1 MTDPVTDPVAD
12 PAAVWRGRVQDH
24 LDAAGRPALGGM
36 PRWEVFPFERDG
48 LTPRAMRERVVP
60 EPDRARPA
68 TECGTCRALA
78 RDDLVLHTGTRLAVV
93 RPGGTSL
100 MFVANVVARDHERL
114 DDLDEAADEELGR
127 LVARTYRALRAL
139 PGVGNVQVCK
149 WENGGGHLSVNVLA
163 RPLGVLELRGSN
175 LPVWAD
181 MLPDI
186 PQDEYDQRA
195 EAVRAA
201 LA

>member
-1 MTDPVTDPVAD
+1 MTDPAAD

-24 LDAAGRPALGGM
+24 LDAAGRPPVGAM
-36 PRWEVFPFERDG
+36 AEWDVFPFERDG
-48 LTPRAMRERVVP
+48 LTPKAMGERVVP
-60 EPDRARPA
+60 EPDRARTPE
-68 TECGTCRALA
+68 ECGTCKALA
-78 RDDLVLHTGTRLAVV
+78 RDELVLHTGARLAVI

-139 PGVGNVQVCK
+139 PGVGNVQVSK

-175 LPVWAD
+175 LPIWAD

-186 PQDEYDQRA
+186 PQAEYDRRA
-195 EAVRAA
+195 GLVRAA
-201 LA
+201 LAVR

>member
-1 MTDPVTDPVAD
+1 MTDPAE
-12 PAAVWRGRVQDH
+12 VWRGRVQDH
-24 LDAAGRPALGGM
+24 LDAAGRPPVGGM
-36 PRWEVFPFERDG
+36 ADWEVFPFEREG
-48 LTPRAMRERVVP
+48 LRPKVMGERVVP
-60 EPDRARPA
+60 EPDRSRGADA
-68 TECGTCRALA
+68 CGTCKALA
-78 RDDLVLHTGTRLAVV
+78 RDELVLHAGERLSVI

-100 MFVANVVARDHERL
+100 MFVANVVARRHERL

-139 PGVGNVQVCK
+139 PGVGNVQVSK

-175 LPVWAD
+175 LPIWAD
-181 MLPDI
+181 MLPNI
-186 PQDEYDQRA
+186 PQDEYDERA
-195 EAVRAA
+195 DVVRAA

>member
-1 MTDPVTDPVAD
+1 MTDPDTDPAE
-12 PAAVWRGRVQDH
+12 VWRRRVQDH
-24 LDAAGRPALGGM
+24 LDAAGRPSLGAM
-36 PRWEVFPFERDG
+36 ADWEVFPFERDD
-48 LTPRAMRERVVP
+48 LTPKRLGERVVP

-68 TECGTCRALA
+68 SECGTCKALA
-78 RDDLVLHTGTRLAVV
+78 RDDLVLHTGSRLAVI

-100 MFVANVVARDHERL
+100 VFVANVVSRRHERL

-139 PGVGNVQVCK
+139 PGVGNVQVSK

-163 RPLGVLELRGSN
+163 RPFGVLELRGSN
-175 LPVWAD
+175 LPIWAD
-181 MLPDI
+181 MLPNI
-186 PQDEYDQRA
+186 PQDEYDERA
-195 EAVRAA
+195 DVVRSA

>member
-1 MTDPVTDPVAD
+1 MTDPAAD
-12 PAAVWRGRVQDH
+12 PAEAWRGRVQGH
-24 LDAAGRPALGGM
+24 RDAAGRPPLGGM
-36 PRWEVFPFERDG
+36 AGWEVFPFEREG
-48 LTPRAMRERVVP
+48 LTPKPLGDRVVP
-60 EPDRARPA
+60 EPSRARA
-68 TECGTCRALA
+68 ADACGTCRALA
-78 RDDLVLHTGTRLAVV
+78 RDDLVLHTGTRLAVI

-100 MFVANVVARDHERL
+100 MFVANVVARHHERL

-127 LVARTYRALRAL
+127 LVAGTYRALRAL

-175 LPVWAD
+175 LPIWAD

-186 PQDEYDQRA
+186 PQDEYDERA

-201 LA
+201 LS

>member
-1 MTDPVTDPVAD
+1 MTDPAAD
-12 PAAVWRGRVQDH
+12 PAQVWRGRVQDH
-24 LDAAGRPALGGM
+24 LDAAGRPPLGSM
-36 PRWEVFPFERDG
+36 AEWEVFPFEAQG
-48 LTPRAMRERVVP
+48 LTPKPLGERVVP
-60 EPDRARPA
+60 EPSRARTA
-68 TECGTCRALA
+68 DACGTCRALA
-78 RDDLVLHTGTRLAVV
+78 RDELVLHTGSRLAVI

-100 MFVANVVARDHERL
+100 VFVANVVAREHETL
-114 DDLDEAADEELGR
+114 DGLDEAADEELGR

-139 PGVGNVQVCK
+139 PGVGNVQISK

-186 PQDEYDQRA
+186 PQDEYDERA

-201 LA
+201 LS

>member
-48 LTPRAMRERVVP
+48 LTPRAMGERVVP

-114 DDLDEAADEELGR
+114 DDLGEAADEELGR

>member
-1 MTDPVTDPVAD
+1 MSD
-12 PAAVWRGRVQDH
+12 PAEVWRGRVQQQ
-24 LDAAGRPALGGM
+24 LDAAGRPPLGDMAG
-36 PRWEVFPFERDG
+36 WEVFPFERDG
-48 LTPRAMRERVVP
+48 LTPKPLGERVVP
-60 EPDRARPA
+60 EPDRSRPA
-68 TECGTCRALA
+68 DQCGTCRALA
-78 RDDLVLHTGTRLAVV
+78 RDDLVLHTGSRLAVI

-100 MFVANVVARDHERL
+100 MFVANVVARAHERL
-114 DDLDEAADEELGR
+114 DDLDDDADAELGR

-139 PGVGNVQVCK
+139 PGVGNVQVSK

-186 PQDEYDQRA
+186 PQDELEARA
-195 EAVRAA
+195 DVVRAA

>member
-48 LTPRAMRERVVP
+48 LTPRAMGERVVP

>member
-1 MTDPVTDPVAD
+1 M
-12 PAAVWRGRVQDH
+12 
-24 LDAAGRPALGGM
+24 
-36 PRWEVFPFERDG
+36 
-48 LTPRAMRERVVP
+48 P
-60 EPDRARPA
+60 EPSRVRTADA
-68 TECGTCRALA
+68 CGTCKALG
-78 RDDLVLHTGTRLAVV
+78 RDDLVLHTGERLAVI

-100 MFVANVVARDHERL
+100 MFVANVVARAHERL
-114 DDLDEAADEELGR
+114 DDLDEVADEELGR

-186 PQDEYDQRA
+186 PSAEYDRRA
-195 EAVRAA
+195 GLVRAA
-201 LA
+201 LAVR

>member
-36 PRWEVFPFERDG
+36 AGWEVFPFERDG
-48 LTPRAMRERVVP
+48 LTPRAMGERVVP

-114 DDLDEAADEELGR
+114 DDLDEEADEELGR

-186 PQDEYDQRA
+186 PQDEYDRRA

>member
-1 MTDPVTDPVAD
+1 MTDPAAD
-12 PAAVWRGRVQDH
+12 PAQVWRGRVQGH
-24 LDAAGRPALGGM
+24 LDAAGRPPLGGM
-36 PRWEVFPFERDG
+36 ADWEVFPFERDG
-48 LTPRAMRERVVP
+48 LTPKPLRERVVP
-60 EPDRARPA
+60 EPSRDRSPDA
-68 TECGTCRALA
+68 CGTCRALG
-78 RDDLVLHTGTRLAVV
+78 RDELVLHTGSRLAVI

-100 MFVANVVARDHERL
+100 MFVANVVARQHERL

-139 PGVGNVQVCK
+139 PGVGNVQVSK

-181 MLPDI
+181 MLPNI
-186 PQDEYDQRA
+186 PQDEYDERA
-195 EAVRAA
+195 EAVRTA
-201 LA
+201 LS

>member
-1 MTDPVTDPVAD
+1 MTDPAE
-12 PAAVWRGRVQDH
+12 VWRGRVQDH
-24 LDAAGRPALGGM
+24 LDAPGRPPVGGM
-36 PRWEVFPFERDG
+36 AEWDVFPFEASG
-48 LTPRAMRERVVP
+48 LVPKPMGERVVP
-60 EPDRARPA
+60 EPSRVRTADA
-68 TECGTCRALA
+68 CGTCRALA
-78 RDDLVLHTGTRLAVV
+78 RDDLVLHTGSRLAVI

-139 PGVGNVQVCK
+139 PGVGNVQVSK

-175 LPVWAD
+175 LPIWAD
-181 MLPDI
+181 MLPNI
-186 PQDEYDQRA
+186 PQDEYDDRA
-195 EAVRAA
+195 QVVRAA

>member
-1 MTDPVTDPVAD
+1 MTD

-24 LDAAGRPALGGM
+24 LDAAGRPPLGGM
-36 PRWEVFPFERDG
+36 ADWEVFPYERDG
-48 LTPRAMRERVVP
+48 LTPKPLGERVVP
-60 EPDRARPA
+60 ELSRARTA
-68 TECGTCRALA
+68 EACGTCKALA
-78 RDDLVLHTGTRLAVV
+78 REDLVLLTGDRLAVI

-139 PGVGNVQVCK
+139 PGVGNVHVCK

-175 LPVWAD
+175 LPIWAD
-181 MLPDI
+181 MLPNI
-186 PQDEYDQRA
+186 PQDEYDERA

>member
-1 MTDPVTDPVAD
+1 MTDPAE
-12 PAAVWRGRVQDH
+12 VWLGRVQDT
-24 LDAAGRPALGGM
+24 LDAAGRPPLGDM
-36 PRWEVFPFERDG
+36 AAWEVFPFERDG
-48 LTPRAMRERVVP
+48 LTPKPIGDRVAPEPSRERAA
-60 EPDRARPA
+60 DA
-68 TECGTCRALA
+68 CGTCKALT
-78 RDDLVLHTGTRLAVV
+78 RDDLVLHTGSRLAVI

-100 MFVANVVARDHERL
+100 MFVANVVARAHERL
-114 DDLDEAADEELGR
+114 DDLDETADEELGR
-127 LVARTYRALRAL
+127 LLRRTYRALRAL
-139 PGVGNVQVCK
+139 PGVGNVQISK

-186 PQDEYDQRA
+186 PQDEYDARA

-201 LA
+201 LS

>member
-1 MTDPVTDPVAD
+1 MTDPAE
-12 PAAVWRGRVQDH
+12 VWLGRVQDT
-24 LDAAGRPALGGM
+24 LDAAGRPPLGDM
-36 PRWEVFPFERDG
+36 AAWEVFPFERDG
-48 LTPRAMRERVVP
+48 LTPKPIGDRVVP
-60 EPDRARPA
+60 EPSRERAA
-68 TECGTCRALA
+68 DACGTCKALT
-78 RDDLVLHTGTRLAVV
+78 REDLVLHTGSRLAVI

-100 MFVANVVARDHERL
+100 MFVANVVARSHERL
-114 DDLDEAADEELGR
+114 DDLDETADEELGR
-127 LVARTYRALRAL
+127 LVRRTYRAVRAL
-139 PGVGNVQVCK
+139 PGVGNVQISK

-186 PQDEYDQRA
+186 PQGEYDARA

-201 LA
+201 LS

>member
-1 MTDPVTDPVAD
+1 MTHPAAD
-12 PAAVWRGRVQDH
+12 PAEAWRGRVQDH
-24 LDAAGRPALGGM
+24 LDAAGRPPLGGM
-36 PRWEVFPFERDG
+36 AGWEVFPFEREG
-48 LTPRAMRERVVP
+48 LTPKPLGDRVVP
-60 EPDRARPA
+60 EPSRARA
-68 TECGTCRALA
+68 ADACGTCRALA
-78 RDDLVLHTGTRLAVV
+78 RDDLVLHTGTRLAVI

-100 MFVANVVARDHERL
+100 MFVANVVARHHERL

-175 LPVWAD
+175 LPIWAD

-186 PQDEYDQRA
+186 PQDEYDERA

-201 LA
+201 LS

>member
-1 MTDPVTDPVAD
+1 MTDPATD
-12 PAAVWRGRVQDH
+12 PAAAWRGRVQDH
-24 LDAAGRPALGGM
+24 LDAAGRPPVGGM
-36 PRWEVFPFERDG
+36 AEWDVFPFEASG
-48 LTPRAMRERVVP
+48 LVPKPMGERVVP
-60 EPDRARPA
+60 EPSRVRTAGA
-68 TECGTCRALA
+68 CGTCRALA
-78 RDDLVLHTGTRLAVV
+78 RDDLVLHTGSRLAVI
-93 RPGGTSL
+93 RPGATSL

-139 PGVGNVQVCK
+139 PGVGNVQVSK

-175 LPVWAD
+175 LPIWAD
-181 MLPDI
+181 MLPNI
-186 PQDEYDQRA
+186 PQDEYDDRA
-195 EAVRAA
+195 QVVRAA

>member
-1 MTDPVTDPVAD
+1 MTDPAD
-12 PAAVWRGRVQDH
+12 VWRGRVQHH
-24 LDAAGRPALGGM
+24 LDAAGRPPLGGM
-36 PRWEVFPFERDG
+36 AEWEVFPFERDG
-48 LTPRAMRERVVP
+48 LTPKPLGARVVP
-60 EPDRARPA
+60 EPSRERPA
-68 TECGTCRALA
+68 SECGTCKALA

-100 MFVANVVARDHERL
+100 MFVANVVAREHERL

-127 LVARTYRALRAL
+127 LIRRTYRALRAL
-139 PGVGNVQVCK
+139 PGVGNVHVDK
-149 WENGGGHLSVNVLA
+149 WENGGGHLSVNLLA

-175 LPVWAD
+175 LPIWAD

-186 PQDEYDQRA
+186 PHDEYDARA
-195 EAVRAA
+195 YDVRAA

>member
-1 MTDPVTDPVAD
+1 MTGRASY
-12 PAAVWRGRVQDH
+12 PAVVWGGGVQEH
-24 LDAAGRPALGGM
+24 RDAPGRPPLGAM
-36 PRWEVFPFERDG
+36 ADWEVFPFERDG
-48 LTPRAMRERVVP
+48 LTPKAMGERVVP

-68 TECGTCRALA
+68 SECGTCKALA
-78 RDDLVLHTGTRLAVV
+78 RDDLVLHTGSRLAVI

-100 MFVANVVARDHERL
+100 MFVANVVAREHERL

-127 LVARTYRALRAL
+127 LVGRTYRALRAL
-139 PGVGNVQVCK
+139 PGVGNVQVNK

-175 LPVWAD
+175 LPIWAD

-186 PQDEYDQRA
+186 PQDEYDERA

-201 LA
+201 LV

>member
-1 MTDPVTDPVAD
+1 MTDPAAD
-12 PAAVWRGRVQDH
+12 PAQVWRGRVQDH
-24 LDAAGRPALGGM
+24 LDAAGRPPLGRM
-36 PRWEVFPFERDG
+36 AEWEVFPFERDG
-48 LTPRAMRERVVP
+48 LTPKPLGEQVVP
-60 EPDRARPA
+60 EPSRDRSPDACA
-68 TECGTCRALA
+68 TCRALG
-78 RDDLVLHTGTRLAVV
+78 RDDLVLHTGTRLAVI

-100 MFVANVVARDHERL
+100 MFVANVVAREHERL

-139 PGVGNVQVCK
+139 PGVGNVQVSK

-175 LPVWAD
+175 LPIWAD

-186 PQDEYDQRA
+186 PQDEYDARA
-195 EAVRAA
+195 DVVRAA

>member
-1 MTDPVTDPVAD
+1 MTDPAD
-12 PAAVWRGRVQDH
+12 VWRGRVQDH
-24 LDAAGRPALGGM
+24 LDAAGRPPLGGM
-36 PRWEVFPFERDG
+36 AEWEVFPFEADG
-48 LTPRAMRERVVP
+48 LVPKPMGERVDP
-60 EPDRARPA
+60 EPSRARTA
-68 TECGTCRALA
+68 DACGTCKALA
-78 RDDLVLHTGTRLAVV
+78 REDLVLHTGDRLAVI

-100 MFVANVVARDHERL
+100 MFVANVVSRAHERL
-114 DDLDEAADEELGR
+114 DDLDDASDEELGR
-127 LVARTYRALRAL
+127 LVRLTYRALRAL

-175 LPVWAD
+175 LPTWAD

-186 PQDEYDQRA
+186 PQDEYDDRA
-195 EAVRAA
+195 EVVRAA

>member
-1 MTDPVTDPVAD
+1 MAEWD
-12 PAAVWRGRVQDH
+12 
-24 LDAAGRPALGGM
+24 
-36 PRWEVFPFERDG
+36 VFPFEASG
-48 LTPRAMRERVVP
+48 LVPKPMGERVVP
-60 EPDRARPA
+60 EPSRVRTADA
-68 TECGTCRALA
+68 CGTCRALA
-78 RDDLVLHTGTRLAVV
+78 RDDLVLHTGSRLAVI

-139 PGVGNVQVCK
+139 PGVGNVQVSK

-175 LPVWAD
+175 LPIWAD
-181 MLPDI
+181 MLPNI
-186 PQDEYDQRA
+186 PQDEYDDRA
-195 EAVRAA
+195 QVVRAA

>member
-36 PRWEVFPFERDG
+36 PGWEVFPFERDG
-48 LTPRAMRERVVP
+48 LTPRAMGERVVP

>member
-1 MTDPVTDPVAD
+1 MTDPAD
-12 PAAVWRGRVQDH
+12 VWRGRVQDH
-24 LDAAGRPALGGM
+24 LDAAGRPPLGGM
-36 PRWEVFPFERDG
+36 AEWDVFPFEASG
-48 LTPRAMRERVVP
+48 LVPKPMGERVVP
-60 EPDRARPA
+60 EPSRARMA
-68 TECGTCRALA
+68 DACGTCRALA
-78 RDDLVLHTGTRLAVV
+78 RDDLVLHTGSRLAVI

-127 LVARTYRALRAL
+127 LIARTYRALRAL
-139 PGVGNVQVCK
+139 PGVGNVQVSK

-186 PQDEYDQRA
+186 PQDEHDERA
-195 EAVRAA
+195 DVVRTA

>member
-1 MTDPVTDPVAD
+1 MSD
-12 PAAVWRGRVQDH
+12 PAEVWRGRVQQQ
-24 LDAAGRPALGGM
+24 LDAAGRPSLGDMAG
-36 PRWEVFPFERDG
+36 WEVFPFERDG
-48 LTPRAMRERVVP
+48 LTPKPLGERVVP
-60 EPDRARPA
+60 EPDRSRPA
-68 TECGTCRALA
+68 DQCGTCRALA
-78 RDDLVLHTGTRLAVV
+78 RDDLVLHTGSRLAVI

-100 MFVANVVARDHERL
+100 MFVANVVARAHERL
-114 DDLDEAADEELGR
+114 DDLDDDADAELGR

-139 PGVGNVQVCK
+139 PGVGHVQVSK

-186 PQDEYDQRA
+186 PQDELEARA
-195 EAVRAA
+195 DVVRAA